1 MVAVDPQ
8 FLEELEALDP
18 VLRVREQPKP
28 QPPNDIPVITV
39 SGNPLHSKLLLLY
52 GYSAY

>member
-18 VLRVREQPKP
+18 VLPLPKQP
-28 QPPNDIPVITV
+28 QPRPPDDIPVITV
-39 SGNPLHSKLLLLY
+39 SGNPLRSKPLLLCK
-52 GYSAY
+52 YSA